1 MQNDSGIDI
10 VRPKLTEYQKEILY
24 CEQPNTI
31 TEASTKVGKTFSHLW
46 WLFERAHQIHKPGA
60 NFWWVAPVYGQ
71 ADIAFKR
78 LKRVVIKSDEYEINN
93 SHLVITTPND
103 TFIHFK
109 SGEKPDN
116 LYGEDVYAAVID
128 EMSRMREEAWFAIRS
143 TLTHTK
149 GPVKMIGN
157 VNGTNNW
164 SYRLSRDVEAQKIP
178 GWKHFKITSTH
189 AIQHGILDD
198 EDIAAAKAVL
208 PEGIFNE
215 LYYGIPF
222 VNSSNK
228 FCFAFNE
235 KKHIN
240 SCSYDPRHPLYLSFD
255 FNKNP
260 ICCVVI
266 QDYDPGIG
274 KKKIFVPDV
283 IKLPNSN
290 IYKLCEFIRNR
301 YEVPGHK
308 PLYLVCGDASGNAG
322 SAMVKGLA
330 GEEKTNY
337 FTIIKTELEI
347 GQSQM
352 QQLPSN
358 PKIEDNQVLVN
369 AMFEHYPMSIDPEYA
384 AALIFDCKFVEMRPD
399 GTIKK
404 ADRDDPAQQADAL
417 DGFRYFLNRYH
428 RDFIKTKR

>member
-1 MQNDSGIDI
+1 MRIDYT
-10 VRPKLTEYQKEILY
+10 RPWMPEYQRRIIDSSARY
-24 CEQPNTI
+24 TI
-31 TEASTKVGKTFSHLW
+31 TEATTKAGKTVSHIIFQ
-46 WLFERAHQIHKPGA
+46 FEEALKSRAYENH
-60 NFWWVAPVYGQ
+60 WWVAPTVTQ
-71 ADIAFKR
+71 SKIAYHRMKKFISQPQHFDFNETER
-78 LKRVVIKSDEYEINN
+78 RII
-93 SHLVITTPND
+93 TPND
-103 TFIHFK
+103 AIWTCKTAEI
-109 SGEKPDN
+109 PDN
-116 LYGEDVYAAVID
+116 LYGEDVYSVVFD
-128 EMSRMREEAWFAIRS
+128 EFTRAREESFFALRS
-143 TLTHTK
+143 TITAT
-149 GPVKMIGN
+149 GGKMKFIGN
-157 VNGTNNW
+157 VNGIGNW
-164 SYRLSRDVEAQKIP
+164 GYKLARKAEAGRKN
-178 GWKHFKITSTH
+178 WEYFKITANDAVH
-189 AIQHGILDD
+189 AGILSQEEIND
-198 EDIAAAKAVL
+198 AKDTL

-228 FCFAFNE
+228 FCFAFDE
-235 KKHIN
+235 KKHIG

-266 QDYDPGIG
+266 QCYDPGIG

-283 IKLPNSN
+283 IKLANSD
-290 IYKLCEFIRNR
+290 IYRLSAFIRNR
-301 YEVPGHK
+301 YEVAGHK

-322 SAMVKGLA
+322 SAMVKGLT

-337 FTIIKTELEI
+337 FTIIKSELEI

-358 PKIEDNQVLVN
+358 PKLEDNQVLVN
-369 AMFEHYPMSIDPEYA
+369 ALFEHYPLGIDPEYA

-417 DGFRYFLNRYH
+417 DGFRYYLNRYH